1 MRTTERVEQKS
12 PNNFLELGD
21 NAVELLKQLICI
33 PSFSKEEDKTADLIE
48 KYLQEKGVKTHREKN
63 NIWAFNQNFSPEKPT
78 ILLNSHHD
86 TVRPNSGYTLDPFTP
101 IVKDGKLYGLGSND
115 AGGALVSLMATFLY
129 FYKFE
134 DLKYNIVYAATAEE
148 ENSGLDGVEAVLPH
162 FGNLE
167 FAIVGEPTEMQ
178 MAIAEKGL
186 MVVDC
191 VASGTSSHAA
201 HPNDDN
207 AIYNA
212 IKDIEWIKNYQ
223 FPKKSDALGDVKM
236 TVSVINAGKLHNM
249 VPNTCSFTIDV
260 RTTDQY
266 TNHEVLEIIRENIKS
281 KAEARS
287 FRLNSSSIS
296 VEHPIVKAGL
306 ELGRTTYGSPTTS
319 DQAVIPFPSLKMGPG
334 LSARSHS
341 SDEFIYV
348 DEILEGVK
356 IYIQLLSKIVF

>member
-1 MRTTERVEQKS
+1 MKTTEPVEQKS
-12 PNNFLELGD
+12 PNNFLELGE
-21 NAVELLKQLICI
+21 NAVELLKNLISI
-33 PSFSKEEDKTADLIE
+33 PSYSKEEDKTADLIE

-63 NIWAFNQNFSPEKPT
+63 NIWGFNYNFSPEKPT

-115 AGGALVSLMATFLY
+115 AGGALVSLMAAFLY
-129 FYKFE
+129 FYNAK
-134 DLKYNIVYAATAEE
+134 DLKYNFIYAATAEE
-148 ENSGLDGVEAVLPH
+148 ENSGLDGVESVLPH

-191 VASGTSSHAA
+191 ETSGTSSHAA
-201 HPNDDN
+201 HFNDDN

-212 IKDIEWIKNYQ
+212 LKDIEWIKNYQ
-223 FPKKSDALGDVKM
+223 FPNTSEVLGDVKM
-236 TVSVINAGKLHNM
+236 TVTVINAGKLHNM
-249 VPNTCSFTIDV
+249 VPNTCTFTIDV

-266 TNHEVLEIIRENIKS
+266 TNREVLEIIRENIKS
-281 KAEARS
+281 NAEPRS

-334 LSARSHS
+334 LSSRSHS

-348 DEILEGVK
+348 DEILDGVK

>member
-1 MRTTERVEQKS
+1 
-12 PNNFLELGD
+12 
-21 NAVELLKQLICI
+21 
-33 PSFSKEEDKTADLIE
+33 
-48 KYLQEKGVKTHREKN
+48 
-63 NIWAFNQNFSPEKPT
+63 
-78 ILLNSHHD
+78 
-86 TVRPNSGYTLDPFTP
+86 
-101 IVKDGKLYGLGSND
+101 
-115 AGGALVSLMATFLY
+115 
-129 FYKFE
+129 
-134 DLKYNIVYAATAEE
+134 
-148 ENSGLDGVEAVLPH
+148 
-162 FGNLE
+162 
-167 FAIVGEPTEMQ
+167 
-178 MAIAEKGL
+178 

-191 VASGTSSHAA
+191 EASGTSSHAA

-212 IKDIEWIKNYQ
+212 LKDIEWIKNYQ
-223 FPKKSDALGDVKM
+223 FPNTSEVLGDVKM
-236 TVSVINAGKLHNM
+236 TVTVINAGKLHNM
-249 VPNTCSFTIDV
+249 VPNTCTFTIDV

-266 TNHEVLEIIRENIKS
+266 SNREVLQIIRENIKS

-348 DEILEGVK
+348 DEIYEGIK

>member
-1 MRTTERVEQKS
+1 MEQKL

-21 NAVELLKQLICI
+21 NAVELLKNLISI
-33 PSFSKEEDKTADLIE
+33 PSFSKEEHKTADLIE
-48 KYLQEKGVKTHREKN
+48 KYLQEKGVKTNRQQN
-63 NIWAFNQNFSPEKPT
+63 NIWVFNQNFSPEKQT

-129 FYKFE
+129 FYNAD

-148 ENSGLDGVEAVLPH
+148 ENSGIDGVESALPH

-191 VASGTSSHAA
+191 EASGTSSHAA

-266 TNHEVLEIIRENIKS
+266 TNREVLEIIQQNIKS
-281 KAEARS
+281 KAVARG

-296 VEHPIVKAGL
+296 LEHPIVKAGL

-348 DEILEGVK
+348 DEIYEGIK